1 MEGIVIRFARTV
13 SIFFSGAL
21 LVLAVPT
28 FSTSAEPPSVAA
40 AKGEF
45 AVLTGYGITHK
56 GFGST
61 NDQVQTFDAI
71 LRFGRFLS
79 DELGKNSWY
88 QGRHEVFVE
97 LPLHVAVDHEGRIMT
112 GAYLLGS
119 YKFTGLAERRLFP
132 YVFGGGGVLY
142 VDLGLPDMG
151 SRLDFNYQG
160 GTGIQYLLREG
171 FAVQAEYRYHHVS
184 NANIAHP
191 NEALNSSKFLIGISF
206 LK

>member
-1 MEGIVIRFARTV
+1 MNRFSHIVFA
-13 SIFFSGAL
+13 FFSGAL
-21 LVLAVPT
+21 LVLAMPT
-28 FSTSAEPPSVAA
+28 LSVSAQPPPVATA
-40 AKGEF
+40 IGEV

-79 DELGKNSWY
+79 DELAKNSWY

-97 LPLHVAVDHEGRIMT
+97 LPLHVAVDHDGRIMT

-119 YKFTGLAERRLFP
+119 YKFTGLADRRLFP
-132 YVFGGGGVLY
+132 YVFGGGGILY
-142 VDLGLPDMG
+142 VDLGLPNMG

-160 GTGIQYLLREG
+160 GTGVQYLLREDV
-171 FAVQAEYRYHHVS
+171 ALQAEYRYHHVS
-184 NANIAHP
+184 NANIDHP
-191 NEALNSSKFLIGISF
+191 NEALNSSKFLVGISF
-206 LK
+206 FK